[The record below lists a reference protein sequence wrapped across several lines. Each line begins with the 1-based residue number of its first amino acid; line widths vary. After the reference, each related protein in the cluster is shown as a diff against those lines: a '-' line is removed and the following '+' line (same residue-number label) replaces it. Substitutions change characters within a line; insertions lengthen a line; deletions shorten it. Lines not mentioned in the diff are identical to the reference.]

1 MDLDQKKMLLTQI
14 IGRFYQNIYF
24 SSYSPLQVQNLPRQ
38 SLPENSWV
46 RVRNRLSG
54 ISGSD
59 LHLLYQGGKDPRVAS
74 AATPNQTQL
83 YPGHEVVGEVIEI
96 GDDVQRLQVGD
107 RVALQWK
114 PNCVTAG
121 VQPICQAC
129 ANENFNLCEHGA
141 FLAPPALGGGWSEEM
156 LLHEQQLFRVPIGLT
171 DEQAVMLEPAATAA
185 HAVLRHLPR
194 PGDRVLIIGAGTVG
208 LLTQQI
214 IRALVPQAEI
224 SVLARYSFQ
233 VEQATRLGAANIIY
247 QQDAYVGVQQ
257 ATQARMYHGLFGNR
271 TLQGGYDVI
280 YDTVGQKKSVLH
292 QNTLHHDLRW
302 IRTQGTIVLVGLS
315 LRSMHIDL
323 TPLWTQ
329 EITLL
334 GSQAHGMEYWPTD
347 GERRVS
353 TFKVAAELMLQGNIN
368 PEQLITHHF
377 AVNNYKHALLTAKKK
392 ADSRAIKVVFDYSL
406 LPASVVPNVRAS
418 APRIR
423 RQSTINFANDYE
435 DMDQQQEEQPERSS
449 YFPPKEP
456 ARRKEIPSA
465 QPHTKELAKSP
476 KTPALEEEDE
486 DEFDNDD
493 TASALPIVG
502 RHSSTNFRTYSSAS
516 HTQMPAMPDTQI
528 PDNIPSEPYEAISVP
543 ATPINN
549 EAYQDDDD
557 ATAYQDDDDA
567 TERTQLI
574 SKAQFVPQTE
584 TNLDPDTDA
593 IMQGLRVTPQTSKD
607 RAVKDLSN
615 TSRPQASVDIKKS
628 NTSANPEVTRPPVIS
643 PPEINVAEHASP
655 AIESDE
661 EINHDIPETFEYDPL
676 PEEDNHIADSFD
688 APETFEYDPLPE
700 EDNHVSDSFDT
711 PEMFEYDPLDTS
723 NEELDP
729 EIPLMDDSETISP
742 TNTSLRKERP
752 LPTYAQQRSRNR
764 KKRPGGR

>member
-1 MDLDQKKMLLTQI
+1 MDLDQKKMLLTQM

-59 LHLLYQGGKDPRVAS
+59 LHLLYHGGNDPRVAS
-74 AATPNQTQL
+74 AATPKQTQL

-114 PNCVTAG
+114 PNCLTAG
-121 VQPICQAC
+121 VQPICRAC
-129 ANENFNLCEHGA
+129 ATENFNLCEHGA

-156 LLHEQQLFRVPIGLT
+156 LLHEQQLFRVPAGLT

-185 HAVLRHLPR
+185 HAVLRHLPQ
-194 PGDRVLIIGAGTVG
+194 PGDRVLIIGSGTVG
-208 LLTQQI
+208 LLIQQI

-233 VEQATRLGAANIIY
+233 VEQATRLGANIIY

-280 YDTVGQKKSVLH
+280 YDTVGQKKNMLH
-292 QNTLHHDLRW
+292 QNTLHHALRW

-315 LRSMHIDL
+315 LRSMNIDL

-334 GSQAHGMEYWPTD
+334 GSHAHGIEYWPTD

-353 TFKVAAELMLQGNIN
+353 TFKVAAELILQGSIA

-377 AVNNYKHALLTAKKK
+377 AVNNYKHALLTATKK

-435 DMDQQQEEQPERSS
+435 DNNQYREEQSGHTT
-449 YFPPKEP
+449 YFPPAGP
-456 ARRKEIPSA
+456 VRRKEIPSA

-476 KTPALEEEDE
+476 KTPPIEEED
-486 DEFDNDD
+486 FGSNDN

-502 RHSSTNFRTYSSAS
+502 RHSTNNFRPYRSESQ
-516 HTQMPAMPDTQI
+516 TQMPAMPETQMPANI
-528 PDNIPSEPYEAISVP
+528 VPDESVAVP
-543 ATPINN
+543 ATPIHND
-549 EAYQDDDD
+549 AYQDDDE
-557 ATAYQDDDDA
+557 A

-574 SKAQFVPQTE
+574 SKAHLVPQTE
-584 TNLDPDTDA
+584 PNLKLDPGTEST
-593 IMQGLRVTPQTSKD
+593 VVSP
-607 RAVKDLSN
+607 SN
-615 TSRPQASVDIKKS
+615 IDSEG
-628 NTSANPEVTRPPVIS
+628 SANNAAAADA
-643 PPEINVAEHASP
+643 EI
-655 AIESDE
+655 D
-661 EINHDIPETFEYDPL
+661 HDIPETFEYEAFSEEDNRSSDAFDVDNDAPEMFEYEAL
-676 PEEDNHIADSFD
+676 PEEDNHTSD
-688 APETFEYDPLPE
+688 AFYVDNDPPEIFEYEASLE
-700 EDNHVSDSFDT
+700 EDKHVSGSFDT
-711 PEMFEYDPLDTS
+711 D

-729 EIPLMDDSETISP
+729 EIPSLDESATIPSAD
-742 TNTSLRKERP
+742 TSLRKENP
-752 LPTYAQQRSRNR
+752 SPTYVQQRSRNR
-764 KKRPGGR
+764 KKRSGGR

>member
-74 AATPNQTQL
+74 AATPNQAQF
-83 YPGHEVVGEVIEI
+83 YPGHEVVGEVIEV

-114 PNCVTAG
+114 PNCLTAG
-121 VQPICQAC
+121 VQPICRAC
-129 ANENFNLCEHGA
+129 ATENFNLCEHGA

-171 DEQAVMLEPAATAA
+171 DEQAVMLEPASIAA
-185 HAVLRHLPR
+185 HAVLRHLPQ

-315 LRSMHIDL
+315 LRSMNIDL

-334 GSQAHGMEYWPTD
+334 GSNAHGMEYWPTD
-347 GERRVS
+347 GERRIS
-353 TFKVAAELMLQGNIN
+353 TFKVAAELILQGSIT

-423 RQSTINFANDYE
+423 RQSTINFANDYNDYE
-435 DMDQQQEEQPERSS
+435 DNNQHQEESPEHAS

-476 KTPALEEEDE
+476 KTLALEEEDGG
-486 DEFDNDD
+486 EFDNDD

-502 RHSSTNFRTYSSAS
+502 RRSSTNFRAYSSAS
-516 HTQMPAMPDTQI
+516 HTQMPAMPDTQM
-528 PDNIPSEPYEAISVP
+528 PENIASEPYESVP
-543 ATPINN
+543 VSATPDHN

-557 ATAYQDDDDA
+557 VA
-567 TERTQLI
+567 EKTQLI
-574 SKAQFVPQTE
+574 SKAQLIPQTE
-584 TNLDPDTDA
+584 TNLNPDTDT
-593 IMQGLRVTPQTSKD
+593 IMQGLRVPPQPAKD
-607 RAVKDLSN
+607 KTAKDLLN
-615 TSRPQASVDIKKS
+615 TDSSLASVDVNKS
-628 NTSANPEVTRPPVIS
+628 NTSANPKVTGSPTVS
-643 PPEINVAEHASP
+643 PPEIDVAGV
-655 AIESDE
+655 
-661 EINHDIPETFEYDPL
+661 NHDIPETFEYDPL
-676 PEEDNHIADSFD
+676 SEEDHHVSDSFD
-688 APETFEYDPLPE
+688 TPEIFEYDPLPE
-700 EDNHVSDSFDT
+700 EDNHISDSFDA
-711 PEMFEYDPLDTS
+711 PEMFEYDPLPEEDHHVSDSFDTS
-723 NEELDP
+723 IEGLDP
-729 EIPLMDDSETISP
+729 EIPLMDESETISS